1 MRSAVLYLF
10 IIALS
15 KHISAAARIFAWF
28 PTASLSHQVV
38 FRPVTQ
44 ELAKRGH
51 EVVVVTP
58 DPAFPEGKAPKNL
71 TEIDVHDISYST
83 WRDYFVAKQNEMTDN
98 LEEQMWIIF
107 NAAALVFEKQMNTP
121 EMRKLIEERN
131 TFDLFLIEGVAYG
144 ALAIRHKTNAPLVM
158 INSMGPI
165 PGHMEAFG
173 APNHPFLYPI
183 PMNKK
188 SFNLSMWEKIQELFT
203 SWRISRVFDYSF
215 EHGDILMRKYF
226 GEDLPPVRDLMN
238 NIDLLL
244 LNDNPI
250 WSGIRP
256 VPPGVVFI
264 GGIHQT
270 ARKDL
275 PEVWKPF

>member
-10 IIALS
+10 TIALS
-15 KHISAAARIFAWF
+15 KHITAAARIFAWF

-71 TEIDVHDISYST
+71 IEIDVRDISYST

-188 SFNLSMWEKIQELFT
+188 SFNLTMLPFSGGTAEQECARRRPMLGQDGRRPPHASASQHAFISSESEPAGLTLVEAPSFLLTPFLVRT
-203 SWRISRVFDYSF
+203 SINGDLSF
-215 EHGDILMRKYF
+215 GGSILKR
-226 GEDLPPVRDLMN
+226 
-238 NIDLLL
+238 
-244 LNDNPI
+244 
-250 WSGIRP
+250 
-256 VPPGVVFI
+256 
-264 GGIHQT
+264 
-270 ARKDL
+270 
-275 PEVWKPF
+275 